1 MAHRW
6 HAHPRRRGR
15 RPISAVGPTCLG
27 VLAIVATMTL
37 PGAITSARS
46 GDPAESPGR
55 LAQTATTSNPREPLV
70 PIEDTRTRPTVP
82 NGSVSISTKPRVEL
96 PSVDPIV
103 IRRAGPG
110 STAVFLG
117 DSYTSGWQGAGIG
130 PDGWAQIVGRERG
143 WRVLNL
149 AVPGTGYM
157 NPGWTGQPIGT
168 LVGRALAHHPDVVVV
183 EAGHNDFRWSSSAT
197 AAAADR
203 VIARLHRALP
213 TAVLVVIGPIW
224 QDGSPPVTSVA
235 LRDRLR
241 HMAAA
246 VGAVFID
253 PIGARWFAG
262 SRHWMIRA
270 DGIHPSDAGH
280 RWMAGQVLAA
290 LSRNGV

>member
-1 MAHRW
+1 
-6 HAHPRRRGR
+6 
-15 RPISAVGPTCLG
+15 
-27 VLAIVATMTL
+27 MTL

-46 GDPAESPGR
+46 GDPAVSPGR
-55 LAQTATTSNPREPLV
+55 AAQSATTSTALEPLV
-70 PIEDTRTRPTVP
+70 PTEDTRTRPTVQD
-82 NGSVSISTKPRVEL
+82 GSVSIPTKPRIEV
-96 PSVDPIV
+96 PGVDPIV

-110 STAVFLG
+110 STVVFLG

-130 PDGWAQIVGRERG
+130 SHGWAQIVGRERG
-143 WRVLNL
+143 WRVLNF
-149 AVPGTGYM
+149 AVPGTGYL
-157 NPGWTGQPIGT
+157 NPGWTGQPIGS
-168 LVGRALAHHPDVVVV
+168 LVGRALARHPDVVVV
-183 EAGHNDFRWSSSAT
+183 EGGHNDFRWSSSAT
-197 AAAADR
+197 AAAAAR

-241 HMAAA
+241 RLAAA
-246 VGAVFID
+246 VGAVFVD